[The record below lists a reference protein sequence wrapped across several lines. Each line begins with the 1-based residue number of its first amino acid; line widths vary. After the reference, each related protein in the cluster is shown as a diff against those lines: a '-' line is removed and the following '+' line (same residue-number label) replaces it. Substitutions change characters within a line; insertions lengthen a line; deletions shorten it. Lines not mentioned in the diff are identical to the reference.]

1 MLTELKMELADYKKI
16 IESILYEQHN
26 EHNSL
31 CKNVTNSGIEIYNKM
46 ARKFN
51 SLNYEFKMHFFREDT
66 SPNLVTHPKAIE
78 ILGQVETALHILER
92 ENMDENVNKLN
103 MGRELTETVRHK
115 KIFIS
120 HSYKDIEYV
129 RVIVE
134 LLEDLGLRNEKI
146 FCSSMPEYGIPNGK
160 DIYDY
165 LREQFNSIDLTVLF
179 ILSNRYYNSPVCL
192 NEMGASWVLKKESLS
207 ILLPDFGF
215 EDMNGVVNKNAIA
228 IKIDE
233 DNSQIIPRLNELKE
247 LIENSFNLEK
257 LSISV
262 WERKRDQFLSK
273 ISKLIKSQQSNDRVY
288 KRKIVK
294 VDRVGVHTF
303 YLLDEKLP
311 LCEIDAKCY
320 VDQETHWLADW
331 KSKNDTLLM
340 GKAEIEF
347 RVEKVDKVSDY
358 IHNGKPI
365 KNARSITAQIIS

>member
-1 MLTELKMELADYKKI
+1 MLAELKVELTDYKKV
-16 IESILYEQHN
+16 IESILNEQHN
-26 EHNSL
+26 EHSAL
-31 CKNVTNSGIEIYNKM
+31 CKSVTNSGIVIYNKI

-51 SLNYEFKMHFFREDT
+51 SLNYEFKMYFFREDT
-66 SPNLVTHPKAIE
+66 SPNFVSHPKAIE

-92 ENMDENVNKLN
+92 ENMDENVNGLN
-103 MGRELTETVRHK
+103 MGRKLQETVRHK

-120 HSYKDIEYV
+120 HSNKDIEYV

-179 ILSNRYYNSPVCL
+179 ILSKHYYNSPVCL

-207 ILLPDFGF
+207 ILLPGFGF
-215 EDMNGVVNKNAIA
+215 EDINGVVNKNAIA
-228 IKIDE
+228 IKID
-233 DNSQIIPRLNELKE
+233 DDSQIIPRLNDLKD
-247 LIENSFNLEK
+247 LIENNFNLEK
-257 LSISV
+257 LSMSV
-262 WERKRDQFLSK
+262 WERKRDRFLTE
-273 ISKLIKSQQSNDRVY
+273 ISKLMKSQQRIARVY

-311 LCEIDAKCY
+311 LCELDANYY

-331 KSKNDTLLM
+331 KSENDTLLM
-340 GKAEIEF
+340 GKTEIEF
-347 RVEKVDKVSDY
+347 RVVKVDKVLDY
-358 IHNGKPI
+358 IHNGEPI
-365 KNARSITAQIIS
+365 KNARSITAQIIG